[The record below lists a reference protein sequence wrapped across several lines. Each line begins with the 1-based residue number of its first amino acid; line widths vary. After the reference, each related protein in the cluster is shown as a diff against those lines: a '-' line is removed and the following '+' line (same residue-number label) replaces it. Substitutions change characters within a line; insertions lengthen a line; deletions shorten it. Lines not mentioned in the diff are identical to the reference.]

1 MHYRATNYSHSKK
14 KSQSSSVF
22 MQKRRSGD
30 PSNLKIADILSDV
43 KNSSTL
49 SYLKKENKRNGSNKN
64 NNNMIYF
71 PEIVG
76 SFPKVTNT

>member
-14 KSQSSSVF
+14 KSPSASVF

-30 PSNLKIADILSDV
+30 PLNLKIADILSDV
-43 KNSSTL
+43 KNSSNI
-49 SYLKKENKRNGSNKN
+49 KKENKRTGSNK

-76 SFPKVTNT
+76 SFPKVTTST